1 MDSGFDLRQGSES
14 NIGER
19 DHGYA
24 MRCGCRGRGKDQGGL
39 ESKGAVAA
47 FHVDVRNMQACGR
60 ESELG
65 GFECWSVWSLFC
77 IYFAQ
82 CWPHI
87 YSGLI
92 PLFSCFSLTLK
103 TGGRP
108 WSCHKTSW
116 WVINPKSLSRVYIRF
131 ITGLWWATLDINLL

>member
-1 MDSGFDLRQGSES
+1 MT
-14 NIGER
+14 
-19 DHGYA
+19 GYA
-24 MRCGCRGRGKDQGGL
+24 MRCGCRGRGEDQGGL
-39 ESKGAVAA
+39 EDIRAVAA
-47 FHVDVRNMQACGR
+47 FVDVGGVQTCGR

-92 PLFSCFSLTLK
+92 PLFMSLSYIED
-103 TGGRP
+103 GRP
-108 WSCHKTSW
+108 AVVEVNISTS
-116 WVINPKSLSRVYIRF
+116 I
-131 ITGLWWATLDINLL
+131 AAA